1 MKKRQRD
8 VAAIDIRQI
17 RPIPVRL
24 RFQII
29 VVGIGMYRWRDNA
42 HHYRRLLCGA
52 VSQQARRMLEEL
64 AQEAEAIAEDFD
76 RRAGSGAEITTP
88 QVA

>member
-1 MKKRQRD
+1 MKKRPRD
-8 VAAIDIRQI
+8 VATIDIHQT

-24 RFQII
+24 RLQII
-29 VVGIGMYRWRDNA
+29 VVRIGMYRWRDNA

-76 RRAGSGAEITTP
+76 RRADPDAEITTR
-88 QVA
+88 QAA

>member
-8 VAAIDIRQI
+8 VATIDIRQT

-24 RFQII
+24 RLQII
-29 VVGIGMYRWRDNA
+29 FVRIGMYRWRDNA

-52 VSQQARRMLEEL
+52 ASQQARRMLEEL

-76 RRAGSGAEITTP
+76 RGADSDAEITMR
-88 QVA
+88 QVT

>member
-1 MKKRQRD
+1 
-8 VAAIDIRQI
+8 
-17 RPIPVRL
+17 
-24 RFQII
+24 
-29 VVGIGMYRWRDNA
+29 MYGWRDNA
-42 HHYRRLLCGA
+42 HHYRGLLCGA

-76 RRAGSGAEITTP
+76 SKADSDAEITTR